1 MKRLVSILITLILV
15 LSFASC
21 GSGKYIGID
30 KAKQTVV
37 DDVGAAIEEVKF
49 AFNDLVTDAKGD
61 YYRIKF
67 NKDGIDYVY
76 DVDAMTGKIINKS
89 SNTNNDETM
98 SSTNNVVDDNV
109 VTESRTSANNSDNL
123 LNNNDDTMMNESVTS
138 TTSM

>member
-67 NKDGIDYVY
+67 NID
-76 DVDAMTGKIINKS
+76 
-89 SNTNNDETM
+89 
-98 SSTNNVVDDNV
+98 
-109 VTESRTSANNSDNL
+109 
-123 LNNNDDTMMNESVTS
+123 
-138 TTSM
+138 